1 MVIFG
6 KQRGSGE
13 TIWDIKQKIGYV
25 SSQLHL
31 DYRVNCSVLEVI
43 ISGFFDSIGIYQQ
56 VPEAIRLKAMQWLA
70 RLNLTHLAK
79 TLFRSLSWGQQR
91 LLLITRA
98 MVKHPPILILDEP
111 FQGLDG
117 LNRKLV
123 KHFIEQLVN
132 NSETQLLFVSHQD
145 LDAPNCITHL
155 FEFIRKNDKYIY
167 VQSAV

>member
-1 MVIFG
+1 M
-6 KQRGSGE
+6 
-13 TIWDIKQKIGYV
+13 
-25 SSQLHL
+25 L
-31 DYRVNCSVLEVI
+31 DVI

-79 TLFRSLSWGQQR
+79 TPFRSLSWGQQR

-98 MVKHPPILILDEP
+98 MVKHSPVLILDEP

-155 FEFIRKNDKYIY
+155 FEFIRENDKYIY

>member
-1 MVIFG
+1 MELF
-6 KQRGSGE
+6 RARC
-13 TIWDIKQKIGYV
+13 YYFR
-25 SSQLHL
+25 L
-31 DYRVNCSVLEVI
+31 
-43 ISGFFDSIGIYQQ
+43 FDSIGIYQQ

-79 TLFRSLSWGQQR
+79 KPFRSLSWGQQR

-98 MVKHPPILILDEP
+98 MVKYPPVLILDEP

-132 NSETQLLFVSHQD
+132 NSKTQLLFCLSSRFRCPELHY
-145 LDAPNCITHL
+145 TS
-155 FEFIRKNDKYIY
+155 FEFIRENDKYIY
-167 VQSAV
+167 IQSAV

>member
-1 MVIFG
+1 MGAATF
-6 KQRGSGE
+6 
-13 TIWDIKQKIGYV
+13 
-25 SSQLHL
+25 
-31 DYRVNCSVLEVI
+31 
-43 ISGFFDSIGIYQQ
+43 
-56 VPEAIRLKAMQWLA
+56 A
-70 RLNLTHLAK
+70 
-79 TLFRSLSWGQQR
+79 
-91 LLLITRA
+91 LITRA
-98 MVKHPPILILDEP
+98 MVKHPPVLILDEP

-155 FEFIRKNDKYIY
+155 FEFIRENDKYIY